1 MSTVFDTFW
10 RDKFGHAASHWRGPK
25 LDSKNIVESQIW
37 PAGVGHLYKYM
48 APLFV
53 PDQKKIIYLDC
64 CIISA

>member
-37 PAGVGHLYKYM
+37 PAGVGHL
-48 APLFV
+48 
-53 PDQKKIIYLDC
+53 
-64 CIISA
+64 